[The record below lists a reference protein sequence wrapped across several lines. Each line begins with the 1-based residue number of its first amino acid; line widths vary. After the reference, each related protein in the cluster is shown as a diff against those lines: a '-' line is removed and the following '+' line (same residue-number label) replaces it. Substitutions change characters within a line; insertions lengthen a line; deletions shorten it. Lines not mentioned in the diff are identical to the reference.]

1 MLIPPI
7 RDDRNLPFQEISVR
21 LGGLAPLG
29 VEYGSGG
36 PLLDLKGTN
45 SVKPGFRHPGTGADT
60 YVTDGFRAR
69 LGDTWQM

>member
-1 MLIPPI
+1 MIETLRTEKSGPIP
-7 RDDRNLPFQEISVR
+7 
-21 LGGLAPLG
+21 GGLAPLG